1 MIFSGGPLYI
11 INTILCFLI
20 NLFCYLVYKKN
31 KQQTTLNI
39 GIAFGLFGISH
50 IMTFLGLREIL
61 NLPLLAIRLTA
72 YFTII
77 ATIYREQKKISF
89 KLITLL
95 SIIVTS
101 IFYFFIP
108 QILSLLSMS
117 KETFNVKV
125 PIDTLLNITNLALC
139 IFIAFIAL
147 LKYRKTRNTFLCFLG
162 IGFGLFALSN
172 LFQIITTN
180 LGVQANFATLLAV
193 SRIFSYLLIIAG
205 IYLQITQETL
215 NKIIK
220 YTTNTKLQLSLIVM
234 MILTLVS
241 LFYYPNKQF
250 LSTDPKPTINA
261 IKPASEGKQ
270 IKEITAGLYV
280 KNFSVFD
287 IIKNN
292 FIMNAILWFEFDP
305 HQVNLETI
313 KSFSFEKGKIL
324 EKSKIKSKIINDK
337 LWVYY
342 KIKVEFSSNLNYK
355 LFPIEDHKIYITLA
369 NTNMN
374 PNSEILVSQ
383 NTNLVVSKNI
393 FTGDWNNIGK
403 EVEYGYIEESL
414 DKYQKEMSTKYP
426 VVLFELSF
434 EKAGIRKTLA
444 IFLPLFMVF
453 FLSMFSLLINIKN
466 SAGILSLSVG
476 STSALIFN
484 LIVIERM
491 SPDVRYFT
499 IANKIYSLL
508 LVIAFTIL
516 LLNIYIT
523 KEMKNES
530 NEKKLILERSY
541 AFIFF
546 IVFIL
551 LIIYSVLY

>member
-1 MIFSGGPLYI
+1 MIFLGGPLYI

-31 KQQTTLNI
+31 KQKTTLNI

-72 YFTII
+72 YFII
-77 ATIYREQKKISF
+77 ITTIYSEQKKISF

-95 SIIVTS
+95 SIIITS

-108 QILSLLSMS
+108 QILSLLSM
-117 KETFNVKV
+117 KV
-125 PIDTLLNITNLALC
+125 SIDTLLNITNLALC

-147 LKYRKTRNTFLCFLG
+147 LKYSKTRNTFLCFLG

-205 IYLQITQETL
+205 IYIQITQETL

-508 LVIAFTIL
+508 LIVAFTIL

-523 KEMKNES
+523 KEMKNEA

-551 LIIYSVLY
+551 LTIYSVLY